1 MQNCI
6 DKCLPAQQ
14 SMDDDGGLVDVVV
27 VAFGPLAE
35 RMGGRTH
42 RQRVKAGSTIR
53 QLVTQLDLAEW
64 IDFGL
69 SVAVDGDRC
78 SIDSVLEDGVEVAL
92 LPPVSGG

>member
-42 RQRVKAGSTIR
+42 RQRVKAGQPFVNSSLNWTLPNGSI
-53 QLVTQLDLAEW
+53 LAFPW
-64 IDFGL
+64 PWTATDVP
-69 SVAVDGDRC
+69 SMRC
-78 SIDSVLEDGVEVAL
+78 LRTAWK
-92 LPPVSGG
+92 LPCSLP